1 MSTHTRAADRK
12 PPTPAPA
19 PTPRS
24 SSHSCGGCGAKTHSH
39 GECDSCRARRLQRAA
54 EPGGAGLSSAA
65 APIPSLVHDVIASP
79 GQPLDAAARAH
90 FEPRFGQ
97 DFSHVRVHTDARAAE
112 SARAVRAQA
121 YTVGDHIVFAPG
133 RYGLDPT
140 RRRLLAHEL
149 THTVQQRGLQRRPLE
164 GATPDSGAN
173 AQLERE
179 ADATASWIER
189 AGHPTIGYPNIG
201 HASTGQSTTGHP
213 AIGQPA
219 IGYAPA
225 IFQHGT
231 SPWLLRQPEDAA
243 TVAPP
248 ASDSPAAAPAPPA
261 PELRGWEDLPADHPL
276 RAHGFIARQ
285 PVGPSGIAAFRLAE
299 FVLPPTKGRVLDP
312 LWTAR
317 ANAQALE
324 ATIQFTGPGAPPRT
338 GLWQSRDKTSE
349 LRSSWLGKL
358 GWTPDNVAANWLA
371 AGGQATPAGAEW
383 RPRCANQTCQMDH
396 IVELQVGGTN
406 SRENI
411 QVLDPSANMASGR
424 DIWTLVSGL
433 AREARNSLPA
443 PQPQFILLHFDR
455 VTQPEAPA
463 VLTCPPEGTP
473 AASCM
478 QVEQC
483 AMTRRVAIAPGTD
496 QAGAALENYPIR
508 AVGASDVLR
517 VRPGAGET
525 DLGGDENRAPRQ
537 IVAGV
542 LLNRFVR
549 PAGPGADVIHA
560 SFDTTNVLGNRS
572 PTRIPMPVLG
582 TPPALQFTV
591 QGDAHELR
599 LQRPATAG
607 VDFLYPFLS
616 PAHLDLRFDPATGWS
631 GRGRL
636 RPSLPLLNR
645 VELQL
650 EFGEGRLRAFI
661 EASPERLQTRIPGL
675 RFTRAELGAQL
686 IPEFEPS
693 GVLAFEIGP
702 RGRPVVIGQIDVTRD
717 PNGLA
722 LSGPFTVQIPN
733 VDPITGN
740 VSYSNGELSGFVE
753 IASENIRFPGVQSGS
768 LRAEFNNAGVTLS
781 GQVDLLIADTPVT
794 LSARREGGSWV
805 FTGSAVITVPG
816 GAVDPVNLRVSTD
829 GRRVWG
835 EGRTAIRVRGLSG
848 PVVIRYQ
855 DERWSGEATLPFSFG
870 RATGSVTVRLN
881 PSGRITGQGSVRY
894 PITDRLTATVGV
906 LLREDRTVRVQ
917 GDLVFATIPLF
928 ERLPR
933 SGGRRELFSWAPPG
947 IPIWGIPLGP
957 LGTVG
962 LTAQIRLRVG
972 VDYFV
977 GPGEL
982 RNLRASAALDLFA
995 DQPNFE
1001 FHGGGQIYI
1010 PFYAGFYVGIDGA
1023 IALDAAVASLSTG
1036 LGVTADA
1043 GLRGQVQVDAAIDYA
1058 AEVLAARLRFEASAN
1073 PEVRLAIDAF
1083 VRATVL
1089 GADVYEQRWN
1099 LANFRWGSDL
1109 RFGLAFPVEYA
1120 SNRPFEL
1127 PGFENIEWI
1136 YPRDIDAA
1144 GMLRRLI
1151 T

>member
-1 MSTHTRAADRK
+1 MSTRTRAADRK
-12 PPTPAPA
+12 PSTPAPA
-19 PTPRS
+19 TRS
-24 SSHSCGGCGAKTHSH
+24 SSHTCGGCGAKAHAG
-39 GECDSCRARRLQRAA
+39 GECDGCRARRLQRAA
-54 EPGGAGLSSAA
+54 EPGGLSSAA
-65 APIPSLVHDVIASP
+65 APVPSLVHDVIASP
-79 GQPLDAAARAH
+79 GQPLDHAARAH

-97 DFSHVRVHTDARAAE
+97 DFSRVRVHTDARAAE

-133 RYGLDPT
+133 RYGLDPGG
-140 RRRLLAHEL
+140 RRLLAHEL
-149 THTVQQRGLQRRPLE
+149 THTVQQRGLQRRSLE
-164 GATPDSGAN
+164 GAPDSGAH

-189 AGHPTIGYPNIG
+189 AAQPASGLLATGPPSTGLATIGPP
-201 HASTGQSTTGHP
+201 P
-213 AIGQPA
+213 AV
-219 IGYAPA
+219 
-225 IFQHGT
+225 FQHGT

-243 TVAPP
+243 EVAAP
-248 ASDSPAAAPAPPA
+248 ASDSPAAPQAAPPV

-276 RAHGFIARQ
+276 RAHGFIGRQ
-285 PVGPSGIAAFRLAE
+285 PVGPGGIAAFRLAE
-299 FVLPPTKGRVLDP
+299 FVLPATKGRVLDP
-312 LWTAR
+312 WWAER
-317 ANAQALE
+317 ANAGALE
-324 ATIQFTGPGAPPRT
+324 ATIHFTGPGAPPQT
-338 GLWQSRDKTSE
+338 GLWHTRDKTTD

-358 GWTPDNVAANWLA
+358 GWTAANAAANWQA

-383 RPRCANQTCQMDH
+383 RPRCAGQTCHMDH
-396 IVELQVGGTN
+396 IVELQIGGTN
-406 SRENI
+406 SRQNI
-411 QVLDPSANMASGR
+411 QVLDPSANTASGR

-443 PQPQFILLHFDR
+443 QQPQQPQFILLHFDR
-455 VTQPEAPA
+455 VTQPAAPA
-463 VLTCPPEGTP
+463 ALTCPPEGTP
-473 AASCM
+473 ATSCM

-483 AMTRRVAIAPGTD
+483 AMTRAVAIAPGTD
-496 QAGAALENYPIR
+496 EAGAALENYPIR
-508 AVGASDVLR
+508 AVGANDVLR
-517 VRPGAGET
+517 IRPGAGET
-525 DLGGDENRAPRQ
+525 SLFGDENRAPRQ
-537 IVAGV
+537 IIAGV
-542 LLNRFVR
+542 LLDRIVR
-549 PAGPGADVIHA
+549 PAGPGNDVIHA
-560 SFDTTNVLGNRS
+560 SFDTANVLGNRS

-582 TPPALQFTV
+582 TPPALQFTAA
-591 QGDAHELR
+591 QGDPHELR

-616 PAHLDLRFDPATGWS
+616 PAHLDLRYDPVTGWS

-636 RPSLPLLNR
+636 TPSLPLLNR
-645 VELQL
+645 VPLQL

-661 EASPERLQTRIPGL
+661 EASPERLRSPIPGL
-675 RFTRAELGAQL
+675 RFTRAELGVQL
-686 IPEFEPS
+686 IPEFDPR
-693 GVLAFEIGP
+693 GVLGFEIGP
-702 RGRPVVIGQIDVTRD
+702 RGRPVVVGQIDVTAD
-717 PNGLA
+717 ANGL
-722 LSGPFTVQIPN
+722 LLNGPFTVQIPN
-733 VDPITGN
+733 VDPIVGN
-740 VSYSNGELSGFVE
+740 VSYRDGQLSGFVE

-768 LRAEFNNAGVTLS
+768 LRAEFNNTGVTVS
-781 GQVDLLIADTPVT
+781 GQVDLLIAGTPVT
-794 LSARREGGSWV
+794 LSARRGDGGAWV
-805 FTGSAVITVPG
+805 FTGAAEITVPG
-816 GAVDPVNLRVSTD
+816 GALDPVNLRVSTD

-870 RATGSVTVRLN
+870 RAAGSVTVTLN
-881 PSGRITGQGSVRY
+881 PSGRITGRGSVRY
-894 PITDRLTATVGV
+894 PISDRLTATIGV
-906 LLREDRTVRVQ
+906 ILREDRTVRVD
-917 GDLVFATIPLF
+917 GELVFATIQLF

-933 SGGRRELFSWAPPG
+933 SGGRRELFAWAPPG

-982 RNLRASAALDLFA
+982 RNLRARAAFDLFA

-1010 PFYAGFYVGIDGA
+1010 PFYAGFYVGLDGA
-1023 IALDAAVASLSTG
+1023 IALDAAVASLSSG
-1036 LGVTADA
+1036 IGVTADA

-1073 PEVRLAIDAF
+1073 PEVRLGIDAF

-1089 GADVYEQRWN
+1089 GADVFEKRWK

-1120 SNRPFEL
+1120 SNRPFEI
-1127 PGFENIEWI
+1127 PGFDNIEWI